1 MSSGSFGSVAV
12 LTITLFVIIGCAVS
26 EPLDLKTEAGDSDGS
41 QTTTDGAARATGG
54 NRPSSQGSGGAAGG
68 SGGIGSG
75 GTSGGT
81 SSLGTAGTAGTL
93 GRGASGGG
101 SGQAGGGHGGVAG
114 TAGGGGGHGG
124 VAGTA
129 GGGGGGVA
137 GTAGRGG
144 EGGGGHAGASA
155 APTFTEIYKNILLV
169 YCGGSSCHD
178 PGSQHGVGFSTQSGA
193 YKSLI
198 SLAVI
203 PGDSQGSTLYTLV
216 ATGAMP
222 DGRPMLSSDFIDEIG
237 AWIDA
242 GALNN

>member
-1 MSSGSFGSVAV
+1 MSSVSYGSIAV
-12 LTITLFVIIGCAVS
+12 LATTIIGCAVS
-26 EPLDLKTEAGDSDGS
+26 EPLDLKADFGNSDGS
-41 QTTTDGAARATGG
+41 QATNDGPATATGG
-54 NRPSSQGSGGAAGG
+54 NRPSSQGSGGAAGA
-68 SGGIGSG
+68 SGGIGAGGAGGGAGSLG
-75 GTSGGT
+75 GTP
-81 SSLGTAGTAGTL
+81 GTAGNL
-93 GRGASGGG
+93 GRGASGGA
-101 SGQAGGGHGGVAG
+101 SGQAGAGQGGAAG
-114 TAGGGGGHGG
+114 TAGGHSGI
-124 VAGTA
+124 AGTA
-129 GGGGGGVA
+129 GGHSGIA

-155 APTFTEIYKNILLV
+155 APTFTEIYKDILSV
-169 YCGGSSCHD
+169 YCGGSSCHY

-198 SLAVI
+198 SVAVI

-216 ATGAMP
+216 ATGVMP

>member
-93 GRGASGGG
+93 GRGASGG
-101 SGQAGGGHGGVAG
+101 SGQAGGGH
-114 TAGGGGGHGG
+114 
-124 VAGTA
+124 
-129 GGGGGGVA
+129 GGVA

>member
-93 GRGASGGG
+93 GRGASGG
-101 SGQAGGGHGGVAG
+101 SGQA
-114 TAGGGGGHGG
+114 GGGHGG